1 VNAIEPPARPYLI
14 EEMDVE
20 KNLLMNLVAKT
31 MYVSGVTTPSWLADY
46 TKLSKNIVTQLL
58 EEMSVLR
65 LVESKGNLGS
75 DIKSELRYALSSKG
89 SGWAAEA
96 FEKSQYVGPA
106 PVSLNSFSDQIKRQS
121 IIHEKVDKETLANSL
136 SGLVLPGDLVR
147 RLGPAV
153 NSGKSILLYG
163 ASGNGK
169 SCIAEALGNSFK
181 QVIYLPYC
189 FEIDGY
195 IINLF
200 DEMIHKRIDPTS
212 DESSHKNMFPN
223 AETTDIDPRWVAC
236 KRPVVLTGG
245 ELTLEM
251 LDLIFTPYS
260 KYYEAPLQ
268 LKAVGGVFI
277 VDDFGRQN
285 APTQAILNRWI
296 VPLEHGRDF
305 LTLHTGKKFPI
316 PFDELVVFSTN
327 LPPTNLTDEATLR
340 RLYYKIEVPTPTPDD
355 FGTIFNDVC
364 REKGISLP
372 DGLISFIF
380 EEFYKKNNITPSGYH
395 PKYLVEHV
403 AAICN
408 FHNQE
413 VTLNK
418 DLLRIAWKNFHVE

>member
-1 VNAIEPPARPYLI
+1 MNAFEPPARPSLI

-31 MYVSGVTTPSWLADY
+31 MYVSGVTTPSRLADY
-46 TKLSKNIVTQLL
+46 TKLSKTIVTQLL
-58 EEMSVLR
+58 EEMQELG
-65 LVESKGNLGS
+65 LVESKGSLGS
-75 DIKSELRYALSSKG
+75 DIKSEFRYALSSKG
-89 SGWAAEA
+89 SGSATEA

-136 SGLVLPGDLVR
+136 SDLVLPGDLVH

-169 SCIAEALGNSFK
+169 SCIAEALGNSFS

-189 FEIDGY
+189 FEIDGH
-195 IINLF
+195 IINFF
-200 DEMIHKRIDPTS
+200 DEMIHRRIDPTS
-212 DESSHKNMFPN
+212 DESPHKNMFPN

-277 VDDFGRQN
+277 VDDFGRQKTS
-285 APTQAILNRWI
+285 PQAILNRWI

-305 LTLHTGKKFPI
+305 LTLHTGKKFPV

-327 LPPTNLTDEATLR
+327 IPPSNLSDEATLR
-340 RLYYKIEVPTPTPDD
+340 RLYYKIEVPSPTPDD
-355 FGTIFNDVC
+355 YGTIFNDVC

-380 EEFYKKNNITPSGYH
+380 KEFYKKNNLSPSGYH

-413 VTLNK
+413 VALNK
-418 DLLRIAWKNFHVE
+418 DLLRIAWNNFHVE

>member
-1 VNAIEPPARPYLI
+1 MNAFEPPARPNLI

-31 MYVSGVTTPSWLADY
+31 MHVSGVTTPSRLADY
-46 TKLSKNIVTQLL
+46 TKLSKTIVTQLL
-58 EEMSVLR
+58 EEMQELG
-65 LVESKGNLGS
+65 LVESKGSLGS
-75 DIKSELRYALSSKG
+75 DIKSEFRYALSSKG
-89 SGWAAEA
+89 SGSAAEA
-96 FEKSQYVGPA
+96 FEQSQYVGPA

-136 SGLVLPGDLVR
+136 SDLVLPGDLVH

-189 FEIDGY
+189 FEIDGH
-195 IINLF
+195 IINFF
-200 DEMIHKRIDPTS
+200 DEMIHRRIDPTS
-212 DESSHKNMFPN
+212 DESPHKNMSPN
-223 AETTDIDPRWVAC
+223 AETTDIDPRWIAC

-277 VDDFGRQN
+277 VDDFGRQKT
-285 APTQAILNRWI
+285 PPQAILNRWI

-305 LTLHTGKKFPI
+305 LTLHTGKKFPV

-327 LPPTNLTDEATLR
+327 IPPSDLSDEATLR
-340 RLYYKIEVPTPTPDD
+340 RLYYKIEVPAPTRDD
-355 FGTIFNDVC
+355 FGTIFNNVC
-364 REKGISLP
+364 REKGISQP

-380 EEFYKKNNITPSGYH
+380 KEFYKKNNLTPSGYH

-403 AAICN
+403 VAICN

-413 VTLNK
+413 VALSK